1 MLFLVCSLKI
11 AVLGPRNDLG
21 CFLSPVVA
29 RPVVLGAPVG
39 LERPFP
45 FRLRSP

>member
-1 MLFLVCSLKI
+1 MFFGVCRLKI
-11 AVLGPRNDLG
+11 AVLGPKNDLG

-29 RPVVLGAPVG
+29 RSVVLGAPIG